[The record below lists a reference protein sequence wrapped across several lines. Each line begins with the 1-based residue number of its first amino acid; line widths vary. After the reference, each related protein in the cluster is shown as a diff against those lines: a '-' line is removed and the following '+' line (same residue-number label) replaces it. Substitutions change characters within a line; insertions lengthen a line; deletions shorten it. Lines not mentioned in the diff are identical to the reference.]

1 MTTSLNSLDNSTEI
15 LSNEHSK
22 LVNRLE
28 AAFNTNFNISEN
40 FQAAESQIRD
50 TDMAKEM
57 MLFIKNNIITKAS

>member
-1 MTTSLNSLDNSTEI
+1 M